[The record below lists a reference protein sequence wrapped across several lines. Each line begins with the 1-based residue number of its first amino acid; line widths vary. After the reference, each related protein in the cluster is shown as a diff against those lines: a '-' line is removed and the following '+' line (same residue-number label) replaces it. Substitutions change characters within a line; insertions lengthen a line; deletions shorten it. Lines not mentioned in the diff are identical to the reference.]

1 MEKIYLDANAAMPP
15 IKAVQEKIREI
26 LGLYGNPSSF
36 HSHGREMRTF
46 LDEARLNIAL
56 ALGVDQ
62 KEVIFTS
69 GASEANRLFV
79 DSLKLWSLGK
89 KIKVVMSPLEHPSLL
104 KPMLALKDNFYLD
117 ILNLGNNGKI
127 KDISQVLEADIVI
140 ACEAHSETGIV
151 QDINFIKSHMKKDAI
166 LMSDITQSF
175 ARMNS
180 FKPIADIM
188 SISAQK
194 MGGFA
199 GAGALILRNQA
210 SFLPAPWVGG
220 SQEKGFRPGT
230 EGALLISAFG
240 QAA

>member
-127 KDISQVLEADIVI
+127 KDISQVLEADI
-140 ACEAHSETGIV
+140 
-151 QDINFIKSHMKKDAI
+151 
-166 LMSDITQSF
+166 
-175 ARMNS
+175 
-180 FKPIADIM
+180 M

-199 GAGALILRNQA
+199 RAGALILRNQA

-230 EGALLISAFG
+230 EGAL
-240 QAA
+240 